1 MPYQPRPM
9 RADRVVVHFVSFQ
22 PRGPKPACWKE
33 TYWVQDYDCFY
44 ASVFEHENPALKSLP
59 LVCSSGR
66 HISCPIHPFVSW
78 PSFLPR
84 AGRKAD
90 YERLCNRYKCKS
102 PPLRWQRLKAT
113 KKQIVVTCNY
123 EARRRGL
130 HKLELISEA
139 KKKVPDL
146 IIVLGEELGRFR
158 DASKLL
164 YRYLEGF
171 TWSGKVEKLGFDEVF
186 LDVTDIVDYN
196 LKLLNPHDLKHSFFC
211 LSRNDP
217 TVGFPF
223 DATAIAGHVY
233 PPDYI
238 LPCPHSAPN
247 AHMDVLTARLIL
259 GSHFAQR
266 LRLGLEEE
274 MGYTSTVGISTS
286 KLLSKLVGNVNK
298 PKAQTTLCPPY
309 DIAEDDGGGHT
320 ATTLGS
326 NVTKFVDS
334 HEIGKIP
341 GIGFKTAQRI
351 RNHVLSR
358 PPDFGVGQGWGG
370 TKESVS
376 VRDVRRFPSMGPEL
390 LEKVLGVPGAERGI
404 GAKIWGLIR
413 GIDDV
418 EVQQAKKIPTQ
429 ISIEDS
435 YGRIDTM
442 AQVLKEL
449 RMLATSLINRMHAD
463 LVEDEDDPDS
473 KSKKRWIAHPKTVR
487 LSTRPRPPLND
498 EGARTRSFNRISR
511 SGPLPNFV
519 FDLSSSVDAI
529 AERLVQECLVP
540 MFKRLH
546 SPQGSWNISL
556 INIGVTNMVETAS
569 DESSAGGRDI
579 GKMFRRQED
588 VLKEWKVE
596 DRPVAPDTIP
606 VGASTTEPAEG
617 HHTAEPSAGHEAVDT
632 IVAGSEDTLH
642 PTQDTID
649 EDEWDDEGAD
659 ESHERCSICGAVM
672 PAFAMSAHERFHS
685 LDE

>member
-1 MPYQPRPM
+1 
-9 RADRVVVHFVSFQ
+9 
-22 PRGPKPACWKE
+22 
-33 TYWVQDYDCFY
+33 
-44 ASVFEHENPALKSLP
+44 
-59 LVCSSGR
+59 
-66 HISCPIHPFVSW
+66 
-78 PSFLPR
+78 
-84 AGRKAD
+84 
-90 YERLCNRYKCKS
+90 
-102 PPLRWQRLKAT
+102 
-113 KKQIVVTCNY
+113 VVTCNY

-196 LKLLNPHDLKHSFFC
+196 QNLLNPHDLKHSFFC
-211 LSRNDP
+211 LDRNDP

-223 DATAIAGHVY
+223 DATTIAGHVY
-233 PPDYI
+233 PPDFV
-238 LPCPHSAPN
+238 PRFVPN
-247 AHMDVLTARLIL
+247 TDMDVLTTRLTL

-286 KLLSKLVGNVNK
+286 KLLSKLVGNVHK
-298 PKAQTTLCPPY
+298 PQAQTTLCPPY
-309 DIAEDDGGGHT
+309 DTAEDDGGGHT
-320 ATTLGS
+320 DTTLES
-326 NVTKFVDS
+326 NVTKFIDS

-351 RNHVLSR
+351 RNHILSR
-358 PPDFGVGQGWGG
+358 APEFGVGQAWGG
-370 TKESVS
+370 TTESVS
-376 VRDVRRFPSMGPEL
+376 VRDVRSFASMGPEL
-390 LEKVLGVPGAERGI
+390 LEKILGGPGAERGI
-404 GAKIWGLIR
+404 GGKIWGLIR

-418 EVQQAKKIPTQ
+418 EVQRAKKIPTQ

-435 YGRIDTM
+435 YGRIETM
-442 AQVLKEL
+442 SQVLKEL

-463 LVEDEDDPDS
+463 LLEDDDEPNS
-473 KSKKRWIAHPKTVR
+473 GSKKRWLAYPKTVR
-487 LSTRPRPPLND
+487 LSTRPRPPPND

-519 FDLSSSVDAI
+519 FSVNSSVDAI
-529 AERLVQECLVP
+529 AEKLVQECLVP

-546 SPQGSWNISL
+546 SPQGGWNLSL

-569 DESSAGGRDI
+569 DESGAGGRDI

-596 DRPVAPDTIP
+596 DKAVPLDSIP
-606 VGASTTEPAEG
+606 GGASKAEQSED
-617 HHTAEPSAGHEAVDT
+617 HLTAEPSAGHEAVDSFM
-632 IVAGSEDTLH
+632 AGSEDTLY

-649 EDEWDDEGAD
+649 EHAWEDEGVD
-659 ESHERCSICGAVM
+659 DSHERCGICDAVM
-672 PAFAMSAHERFHS
+672 PAFAMSAHERFHN